1 MSSILESLMH
11 AGLSCRMGVLGI
23 GSDIFISLLMCS
35 SLYGWAEHDARK
47 GGPRLCTSIVLEWC
61 FSATLISLCIADA
74 SSFIERERI
83 VPSQLLPILPPRVHT
98 VIHHIFLWK
107 KWVMSPTAVALFS
120 LAGAHLS
127 HFSKNVLSSPLNFS
141 SVFFQRVQLN
151 RKLSI
156 DAV

>member
-1 MSSILESLMH
+1 MQVYH
-11 AGLSCRMGVLGI
+11 AEWVVGI

-83 VPSQLLPILPPRVHT
+83 VPSQLLPILPPECT
-98 VIHHIFLWK
+98 LLFITFSCEK

-127 HFSKNVLSSPLNFS
+127 HFSKNVLSWPLNFFP
-141 SVFFQRVQLN
+141 VFFNEFSLTGNSR
-151 RKLSI
+151 
-156 DAV
+156 